1 MNFRRRPTDQWS
13 GEDTRALVHS
23 TNSLLVAAGIG
34 GRKIRSTQELQ
45 RVSGSIFVAIYESLF
60 SRRLEGAIRN
70 PKLRSDYEFNVQ
82 LVIDAVADEIG
93 YGDLNISATA
103 IVDGDLSSLSMM
115 VRIILRICA
124 ITGQDSVS
132 RASTSEGVNVSQ
144 GIRLDGSN
152 FESIS
157 SDRVGA
163 ANSTSEQSVLRGVFS
178 GLLRTMC
185 SWDRQAS
192 VDDDARISRIKSEAR
207 ETISN
212 LRSLFEQRSSL
223 LRQHSSQA
231 NEMGRS
237 HDLEQRQI
245 RTTFSHAYSDRQRRM
260 QATNEVMHRE
270 ERNNEVRRRRES
282 NKVFKAL
289 LNAEV
294 SGFY

>member
-1 MNFRRRPTDQWS
+1 MSLRRPTNQWS
-13 GEDTRALVHS
+13 DTRALVHS

-34 GRKIRSTQELQ
+34 GRKIRSTKELQ

-60 SRRLEGAIRN
+60 SRLEGAIRN

-157 SDRVGA
+157 SDIPRGGA
-163 ANSTSEQSVLRGVFS
+163 ANSTSEQSSLRGVFS